1 MADYDVRFNRL
12 ALSASDLKRVTAQQK
27 PGEPWPDALIE
38 DYLNILRD
46 LVELAQLIDDN
57 AGEIIRSIDE
67 IKQSDAGQDSRISK
81 LYGKISA
88 LIKKTD
94 SEKQDFYQFPGKL
107 KGMIDYLGKLSN
119 SIYPIKSCLLKLVGN
134 GVSNPIILTS
144 YNVLSATRSGVGA
157 YLITFE
163 QSTFNGIDLAVNS
176 VYSNDFKIAGNAT
189 SDLFGVEVSV
199 GVGSFTINTYQY
211 IIVGPKI
218 TKTAYDLALLD
229 SVNVCALLSGGS
241 LKALA

>member
-1 MADYDVRFNRL
+1 MADYDIRFNRL
-12 ALSASDLKRVTAQQK
+12 ALSASDLKQVTAQQK

-57 AGEIIRSIDE
+57 AGEIIRSIGE
-67 IKQSDAGQDSRISK
+67 IKQSDAGQDARISK
-81 LYGKISA
+81 LYGKLSEIRN
-88 LIKKTD
+88 KTD

-107 KGMIDYLGKLSN
+107 KGMISSLGRLSN
-119 SIYPIKSCLLKLVGN
+119 SIYPFKGCILKILGN
-134 GVSNPIILTS
+134 GIGNPIIATS

-176 VYSNDFKIAGNAT
+176 VYSNDFKIAGNVN
-189 SDLFGVEVSV
+189 SDLFGVEINV
-199 GVGSFTINTYQY
+199 GAGSFTINTYQY